1 MNTLDDEFDIA
12 PWAAPE
18 VIDGRYRV
26 IRKVGRGGFADVYLA
41 EHVNVPGLLVAIKV
55 LLSHRSDD
63 PGLVSRFKRE
73 AVALASLRSRHTVR
87 IHDLGVVDNL
97 PYLVMEFLE
106 NVPLSSVL
114 DMQGRISRGQAAIV
128 AIGVLKALLEAHA
141 AGIVH
146 RDLKPDN
153 ILLTLEPGE
162 RHPVPR
168 VIDFGIAKLLATP
181 TRASSGTTTGGNVR
195 FCTPE
200 YAAPEVLEGQ
210 PGYQSDLYSLGHT
223 LAELVDGKPPY
234 AARTVIAAAAMH
246 LDPHPV
252 PLGERAAH
260 GPLGRVIRRACAKQ
274 LGKRYPDAASML
286 ADLKKAVAELEKEEG
301 RTEPL
306 QIGSWVTVRADE
318 LRFAAAL
325 GNRQATQSG
334 NVEAVTIGEGATLGL
349 DDPLV
354 TGDRDAVGDTDT
366 SARVRDTGAEAL
378 DDPRTTIVPVP
389 RIGRRRHGDS

>member
-1 MNTLDDEFDIA
+1 MNTLDDELDIP
-12 PWAAPE
+12 PWQAPE

-63 PGLVSRFKRE
+63 PGLVARFKRE

-87 IHDLGVVDNL
+87 IHDLGVVDDL

-114 DMQGRISRGQAAIV
+114 DMQGRIARGQAAIV
-128 AIGVLKALLEAHA
+128 AIGVLKALMEAHA

-181 TRASSGTTTGGNVR
+181 SRASSGTTTAGNVR

-246 LDPHPV
+246 LVRIRCPWASTPRTGPWDGSSAV
-252 PLGERAAH
+252 PAPSSSASATRTPRRCSPTSSGPWPSSRRRRGAPSRCRSVPGSPCAPTSCASQRPSAIARRHRA
-260 GPLGRVIRRACAKQ
+260 GTS
-274 LGKRYPDAASML
+274 KRSP
-286 ADLKKAVAELEKEEG
+286 
-301 RTEPL
+301 
-306 QIGSWVTVRADE
+306 
-318 LRFAAAL
+318 
-325 GNRQATQSG
+325 
-334 NVEAVTIGEGATLGL
+334 
-349 DDPLV
+349 
-354 TGDRDAVGDTDT
+354 
-366 SARVRDTGAEAL
+366 SARAL
-378 DDPRTTIVPVP
+378 PSVSTTP
-389 RIGRRRHGDS
+389 